1 MSLIEEIHN
10 QRPAVRHAFFL
21 FSMAIA
27 ISTVG
32 YFGFSSIQK
41 SIFFATHSDVEEQQ
55 EYIASRAAG
64 RPQPL
69 AAISRAASSML
80 ASIGSLIGWN
90 IDAGF
95 DRGGQQADT
104 QGGVHLLPL
113 SQ

>member
-10 QRPAVRHAFFL
+10 QRPVVRHVL
-21 FSMAIA
+21 FILSVAIA
-27 ISTVG
+27 VSAVG
-32 YFGFSSIQK
+32 FFGFSSIQE
-41 SIFFATHSDVEEQQ
+41 SVFFATHADEQERQ
-55 EYIASRAAG
+55 AFLASREAG

-69 AAISRAASSML
+69 AAISRATSSMF

-90 IDAGF
+90 TGAGF